1 VLARARQPFG
11 SNSTLWP
18 SARAAP
24 RRPEMTAVEAR
35 SHLAELHAERGLAL
49 TTGVAD
55 IESYMADLDE
65 EIAVFRWLYTA
76 AAVTEIATLRAE
88 LFGAQVG

>member
-1 VLARARQPFG
+1 MFG
-11 SNSTLWP
+11 HRLDQFQV
-18 SARAAP
+18 
-24 RRPEMTAVEAR
+24 TAVEAR

-55 IESYMADLDE
+55 IPSYMADLDE
-65 EIAVFRWLYTA
+65 EIAAWDWLYTGF
-76 AAVTEIATLRAE
+76 AVTEIATLRAE

>member
-1 VLARARQPFG
+1 
-11 SNSTLWP
+11 
-18 SARAAP
+18 
-24 RRPEMTAVEAR
+24 MTAVEAR

-49 TTGVAD
+49 STGVAD

-65 EIAVFRWLYTA
+65 EIAVWRWLYNV

-88 LFGAQVG
+88 LSGAQVG